1 MSQALRWLYLPS
13 LTLANHLLL
22 KRTYGFYR
30 IEILA
35 SLVNSVVLIL
45 LSLYILYEGFRRAFE
60 PPQIESLSIIIVA
73 AVELAVN
80 FMGMRLLG
88 KHSHRPDK
96 GGGDELQSKKDEES
110 LNVRAV
116 YLETF
121 ADTIGAAGRHRCG
134 YSYAN
139 Y

>member
-1 MSQALRWLYLPS
+1 
-13 LTLANHLLL
+13 
-22 KRTYGFYR
+22 
-30 IEILA
+30 
-35 SLVNSVVLIL
+35 
-45 LSLYILYEGFRRAFE
+45 
-60 PPQIESLSIIIVA
+60 
-73 AVELAVN
+73 
-80 FMGMRLLG
+80 MGMQLLG